1 MSHASP
7 SSIRAVRVA
16 PVVGLAEPSPG
27 RTGPVDADG
36 THGPE
41 GPTGA
46 VGADGARDP
55 DCLLGAGS
63 GGAGYLLERCAV
75 TGGPGSVLRGGVGV
89 GVGGV
94 VRRGVI
100 RPGGAVGRLGVAVG
114 ASIRHLPFGTP
125 RAAMSAALT
134 ATLGELRVS
143 RLTECG
149 QGARTQLDRQGFSVL
164 LQGTRF
170 VGWTDAGS
178 AGRHLTT
185 ADGVGVG
192 STLGQ
197 VRAQYPGVSVTTG
210 TLGPEFS
217 SPRGLSGLTTTASS
231 AGKVTTIY
239 AGESCFFR

>member
-1 MSHASP
+1 VALDTSSSAAPSPAAPAASSEAASASASGASSGAASSGPAGLSDASASASP
-7 SSIRAVRVA
+7 TSSD
-16 PVVGLAEPSPG
+16 SPQLVLE
-27 RTGPVDADG
+27 VDG
-36 THGPE
+36 
-41 GPTGA
+41 
-46 VGADGARDP
+46 
-55 DCLLGAGS
+55 
-63 GGAGYLLERCAV
+63 
-75 TGGPGSVLRGGVGV
+75 
-89 GVGGV
+89 
-94 VRRGVI
+94 
-100 RPGGAVGRLGVAVG
+100 LGVAVG

-125 RAAMSAALT
+125 RSAVSAALT

-217 SPRGLSGLTTTASS
+217 SPRGLSGLTTAASS

>member
-1 MSHASP
+1 VALDTSSSAAPSSPASAGTSAAASSGTAAGTAGAAATGPAGLSDASGSASP
-7 SSIRAVRVA
+7 GASD
-16 PVVGLAEPSPG
+16 
-27 RTGPVDADG
+27 GPQLVLEVDG
-36 THGPE
+36 
-41 GPTGA
+41 
-46 VGADGARDP
+46 
-55 DCLLGAGS
+55 
-63 GGAGYLLERCAV
+63 
-75 TGGPGSVLRGGVGV
+75 
-89 GVGGV
+89 
-94 VRRGVI
+94 
-100 RPGGAVGRLGVAVG
+100 LGVAVG